1 MFVRSAREL
10 FQLMYKLMKAKK
22 KQSEQLEASPLPEEG
37 KQPANEGIVYGN
49 ITLTVSPSITHIEP

>member
-37 KQPANEGIVYGN
+37 KQPANEGILYVG
-49 ITLTVSPSITHIEP
+49 T